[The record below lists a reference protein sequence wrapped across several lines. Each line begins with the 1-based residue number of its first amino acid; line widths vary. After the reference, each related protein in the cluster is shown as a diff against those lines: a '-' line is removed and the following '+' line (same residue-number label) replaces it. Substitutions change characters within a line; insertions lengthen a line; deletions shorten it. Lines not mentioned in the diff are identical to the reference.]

1 MGWALND
8 DGDWVNLDGDYE
20 GMEQQWHPST
30 DIAQAWQVALA
41 VCRRLDSDPYNGWVD
56 VSDDGKA
63 EVNSACAKF
72 WGKGDQLV
80 LEYGRTVPE
89 AICLAALKAVGG

>member
-1 MGWALND
+1 MEPGPE
-8 DGDWVNLDGDYE
+8 LDRMVAEKVMLSQGNAH
-20 GMEQQWHPST
+20 WSPST